1 MPSANRQEQINRW
14 FHKHI
19 LSNQKAHKL
28 LMEAVPGDDRWIKA
42 VHKQNVPKYFKDPAK
57 WRLFK
62 HGLRKLALPIWEA
75 RDAANSQRTDGKEEN
90 RAKEEDTTAAQEEDD
105 TSTVH
110 QNNEE

>member
-19 LSNQKAHKL
+19 LGNYKAHKL
-28 LMEAVPGDDRWIKA
+28 LMEAVPGDDCWIKA

-75 RDAANSQRTDGKEEN
+75 RDAAHKERTE
-90 RAKEEDTTAAQEEDD
+90 APQEEDNPHPQQETPREEDD
-105 TSTVH
+105 TSTIYRGP
-110 QNNEE
+110 E